1 MKILGKIALGFLGLL
16 TTFAIIFYYN
26 LDMKLMYYVIVPF
39 LTKHYDSRKQNR
51 KL

>member
-1 MKILGKIALGFLGLL
+1 MKTLKKIVLGFFGLL
-16 TTFAIIFYYN
+16 TTLAIIFYYN
-26 LDMKLMYYVIVPF
+26 LDMKLMYYVIVPL